1 MKKFITHLLFAALF
15 FAMPGIGWGQ
25 AASATWALTVD
36 ASVSLS
42 GSVTASTMSKGSGTG
57 ASSYGTTNGVASN
70 GWNSSALDVNDYY
83 EYSISPASGYNLVIN
98 STSFYYSL
106 SGGSMNLAVY
116 YSQNNF
122 STSTQLGSN
131 VLGFSNTSSTTQF
144 TNTTNITV
152 NSGSTLKV
160 RVYGWGA
167 DASTRTFRNKTF
179 VFSGTTIIPG
189 TTTITQG
196 AGTEPSTISSLI
208 TSSAAA
214 MQNFDFTIIDDGA
227 TPSTDAL
234 ATQISQI
241 VINQGTNNQIST
253 WTQAIVGA
261 QLSDGTNTMNGT
273 INATNITFSSIAN
286 TLTTDLG
293 YIADDGSKTYT
304 LKIWLQN
311 PLGGTL
317 STTGDNKQFEFLVT
331 NNSATVVTGSSGFA
345 ASQSVASGTNT
356 NKIDVTATKM
366 AFVQQPTNTN
376 INAVMS
382 PSPTVSAND
391 ANGNRD
397 LDFVS
402 TVSLTSTGTF
412 AGTSTNSATPTSGLA
427 TFNNIIHSVAGI
439 GLTLNADA
447 TGLTSTTSN
456 AFNIV
461 QASNA
466 TDYFRSVTSGN
477 WNAVATWES
486 SADNTTWIPA
496 TLTPTSTSYRIRILS
511 GHTVTITASGV
522 SLDQATIESGGQLSI
537 NSGITFTL
545 SDGTG
550 TDLDIFGTFL
560 NSGGA
565 HTWTGKMKIESGGKY
580 IHNTTSSSTNAYTA
594 TETPINPNSIWIYR
608 GSSSLNTSN
617 TFTNRTYGHLWLE
630 STSGTWSIAPTINAG
645 NSVSCNDFNIGANV
659 TLNAAGLDATSK
671 FNISGNLV
679 SNGTIDNSAGY
690 FNAEFSG
697 NSKTISGSIAPQ
709 FDNMKF
715 LPGSSYTLIVN
726 INDKFIASLLTIDG
740 TLDAS
745 TYQITG
751 GGNITINGTLKT
763 SNTNGLENTG
773 TFAATGI
780 KTLATGSTIN
790 YNGTSNQIFSALTD
804 YKNVIIDGGSNK
816 TLNGNAT
823 IANTL
828 NFISGKI
835 VLGANSLTQ
844 NGSITGASATSYVV
858 TDGTGELMRTLA
870 TNTSVDF
877 PIGSLAN
884 YEPANITFVTAPA
897 SGTISGRFITGAPG
911 NVGLPITETDEITQA
926 SSGGY
931 WEINSA
937 GTTESYTGTFTANNF
952 GDIIDYTKT
961 HLLKRSSTVGS
972 SWLFDGT
979 HVATNGSN
987 TSAVLQRTGM
997 SGFSQFAVGGK
1008 PASSL
1013 PVTLLGLSGYRD
1025 GSRNQLRWGTGCESR
1040 NKGFEVQRSNDGI
1053 NYTAIGFVNSL
1064 APNGSS
1070 NSTLYYQFTDNTPQG
1085 EKQFYRLRQVDMD
1098 GNTKLSNVIMVNGD
1112 RATSM
1117 AITNLY
1123 PNPAKDFVNLV
1134 IGSSSVD
1141 NGMLIISDFAGKVVL
1156 KQNISLGTGTNAISF
1171 NISNLANGQYMVKLV
1186 CDANCTSYTKF
1197 VKQ

>member
-1 MKKFITHLLFAALF
+1 MSVSSISLDHRRTTSGPGSYQIDYTANGTLTAGSSASVSTTCATSVSISPNVIVTSGNTIVVKILYWNTSTVTGNLDFRNVTVSGVVSTNNGPTITQINPSTSFTLANCSSTASGSVDFTATGTYNTGNTFTVELSDASGSFVSATSIGSLSSTSTSGNIPITIPAGLATGTGYKIRIKSSNPASISTASSISITQNGYCISSSSDYFQSKQDGIWSQNSTWLTSQTGSAPWIDATLSPTSAAAAILIQN
-15 FAMPGIGWGQ
+15 AVTVNA
-25 AASATWALTVD
+25 AASGKAITVSSSGDLILTSALTV
-36 ASVSLS
+36 SS
-42 GSVTASTMSKGSGTG
+42 GSTLNVNGQVTNSTGGSLTTTG
-57 ASSYGTTNGVASN
+57 ATV
-70 GWNSSALDVNDYY
+70 
-83 EYSISPASGYNLVIN
+83 
-98 STSFYYSL
+98 SF
-106 SGGSMNLAVY
+106 
-116 YSQNNF
+116 
-122 STSTQLGSN
+122 
-131 VLGFSNTSSTTQF
+131 
-144 TNTTNITV
+144 
-152 NSGSTLKV
+152 NSGST
-160 RVYGWGA
+160 YNHAQNGG
-167 DASTRTFRNKTF
+167 S
-179 VFSGTTIIPG
+179 IPTATWNSNSLCNVTG
-189 TTTITQG
+189 VTTTAVSTSSLGQSFGNFTWNCTGQAVFENLNNASFSTQG
-196 AGTEPSTISSLI
+196 L
-208 TSSAAA
+208 
-214 MQNFDFTIIDDGA
+214 
-227 TPSTDAL
+227 
-234 ATQISQI
+234 
-241 VINQGTNNQIST
+241 
-253 WTQAIVGA
+253 
-261 QLSDGTNTMNGT
+261 
-273 INATNITFSSIAN
+273 
-286 TLTTDLG
+286 
-293 YIADDGSKTYT
+293 
-304 LKIWLQN
+304 LKI
-311 PLGGTL
+311 
-317 STTGDNKQFEFLVT
+317 
-331 NNSATVVTGSSGFA
+331 
-345 ASQSVASGTNT
+345 
-356 NKIDVTATKM
+356 
-366 AFVQQPTNTN
+366 
-376 INAVMS
+376 
-382 PSPTVSAND
+382 
-391 ANGNRD
+391 
-397 LDFVS
+397 
-402 TVSLTSTGTF
+402 
-412 AGTSTNSATPTSGLA
+412 
-427 TFNNIIHSVAGI
+427 
-439 GLTLNADA
+439 DA
-447 TGLTSTTSN
+447 TGATYSLTLIFNDATDRTYNFNSIEVNGGRFVFGYRGSTTACGIATVN
-456 AFNIV
+456 ATGNVIINGGEIDFG
-461 QASNA
+461 QASSPP
-466 TDYFRSVTSGN
+466 TGTGYYRSILNIGGNLTIAPSAKFWCTNSSYWGKVNFNKSG
-477 WNAVATWES
+477 TQ
-486 SADNTTWIPA
+486 
-496 TLTPTSTSYRIRILS
+496 
-511 GHTVTITASGV
+511 TV
-522 SLDQATIESGGQLSI
+522 SI
-537 NSGITFTL
+537 NSSNVARVDYYVANL
-545 SDGTG
+545 SETQMLSNINVG
-550 TDLDIFGTFL
+550 
-560 NSGGA
+560 
-565 HTWTGKMKIESGGKY
+565 Y
-580 IHNTTSSSTNAYTA
+580 VSSSDYD
-594 TETPINPNSIWIYR
+594 EVIINGI
-608 GSSSLNTSN
+608 
-617 TFTNRTYGHLWLE
+617 
-630 STSGTWSIAPTINAG
+630 
-645 NSVSCNDFNIGANV
+645 
-659 TLNAAGLDATSK
+659 
-671 FNISGNLV
+671 
-679 SNGTIDNSAGY
+679 
-690 FNAEFSG
+690 
-697 NSKTISGSIAPQ
+697 
-709 FDNMKF
+709 
-715 LPGSSYTLIVN
+715 
-726 INDKFIASLLTIDG
+726 
-740 TLDAS
+740 LDAS

-763 SNTNGLENTG
+763 SNANGLENTG

-870 TNTSVDF
+870 TNTSFDF

-1025 GSRNQLRWGTGCESR
+1025 VSRNQLRWGTGCESR

-1098 GNTKLSNVIMVNGD
+1098 GNTKLSNVIMINGD

-1123 PNPAKDFVNLV
+1123 PNPAKDVVNLV
-1134 IGSSSVD
+1134 IGSPSVD
-1141 NGMLIISDFAGKVVL
+1141 NGMIIISDFAGKVVL
-1156 KQNISLGTGTNAISF
+1156 KQNVTLGTGTNAVSF